1 MRLVLQWRAK
11 YIATVSYEYCYL
23 ILTLNLNW
31 KLFKRLVLLSIG
43 RAIDFPTL
51 IFLDA
56 WNIDAKLTQKAET
69 NSYVTDRTFSSW
81 TSGKVQTTQRNHA
94 GRWLRVIQNTKKWNL
109 LMATRR
115 KGRREQSLP
124 WTSWNHFG
132 LSKTKRVMYASPAGK
147 LTTLMNVRKCAT
159 SKRKCISSSTKC
171 NVRLSGPEFALSPVS
186 GVPHELFSLRL
197 ILCPASWKRIL
208 ARHFALL
215 FFFFFFP
222 YFFLQ
227 KLTIKLHRRRK
238 STERRLLRSWIT
250 IASKKHR

>member
-1 MRLVLQWRAK
+1 MH
-11 YIATVSYEYCYL
+11 
-23 ILTLNLNW
+23 
-31 KLFKRLVLLSIG
+31 
-43 RAIDFPTL
+43 
-51 IFLDA
+51 
-56 WNIDAKLTQKAET
+56 AKLTQKAET

-81 TSGKVQTTQRNHA
+81 TCDKVQTTQRNQA

-115 KGRREQSLP
+115 KGKREQSLS

-186 GVPHELFSLRL
+186 GVPHELFKPPFNSLSGLVKTNPCTAFRS
-197 ILCPASWKRIL
+197 AV
-208 ARHFALL
+208 
-215 FFFFFFP
+215 FFFFLLFLFFSP
-222 YFFLQ
+222 EVNDQTSPSSKIDGTTTFK
-227 KLTIKLHRRRK
+227 KLNYNSIEET
-238 STERRLLRSWIT
+238 
-250 IASKKHR
+250 